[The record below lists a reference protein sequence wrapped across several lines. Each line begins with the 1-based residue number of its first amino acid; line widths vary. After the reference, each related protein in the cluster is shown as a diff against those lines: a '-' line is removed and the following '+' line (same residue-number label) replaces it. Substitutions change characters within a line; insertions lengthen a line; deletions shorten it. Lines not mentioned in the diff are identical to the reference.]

1 MVNIMTRP
9 TAHKKPTEILNEWEE
24 LIEELSKKEIALN
37 QWKQIYEIK
46 SEEIIAETDFKEL
59 YGKNNESIRK
69 QHVKH
74 ELIDW
79 YDTIK
84 DLEYS
89 ISYLIRRITF
99 LHSLVDY
106 KTVCLEAIIWS
117 DDE

>member
-1 MVNIMTRP
+1 MSEFEY
-9 TAHKKPTEILNEWEE
+9 TATKPVTEILNEWED
-24 LIEELSKKEIALN
+24 LINELSQKEIALY
-37 QWKQIYEIK
+37 QWREIYNIK

-74 ELIDW
+74 ELIEW
-79 YDTIK
+79 HDTIK
-84 DLEYS
+84 DLEFS
-89 ISYLIRRITF
+89 INYLIRRITF